1 MKTAAPAKIGVV
13 KFLKKA
19 FLEVLPQTSNGP
31 TPVRNNKTNP
41 MGAFTLLKNGA
52 PTVIF
57 SPRMA
62 SDRTGKIVPQN
73 TEKHITT
80 NITLFRRKPLSR
92 EVNDS
97 ILFSF
102 LRNGYRSQNKMEQID
117 ISNKI
122 NIMNAGP
129 RSETANE

>member
-13 KFLKKA
+13 KFLKKL
-19 FLEVLPQTSNGP
+19 FRSPSQTSNGP

-62 SDRTGKIVPQN
+62 SDRTGKIVPRIQ
-73 TEKHITT
+73 K
-80 NITLFRRKPLSR
+80 
-92 EVNDS
+92 S
-97 ILFSF
+97 IL
-102 LRNGYRSQNKMEQID
+102 LQI
-117 ISNKI
+117 
-122 NIMNAGP
+122 
-129 RSETANE
+129 